1 MKLSF
6 IEKIAMI
13 FKYIFSSFL
22 SISLFILCL
31 LLFLLLI
38 FNMKKNNKY
47 ATYIIIVFYTAIFL
61 AVIIASPSYFVY
73 SIDYIIKGIMKYIYF
88 PSTAAYFMI
97 NLASILIVTYSIKS
111 NKITKAK
118 RIFNYV
124 IFSILFYMFISFVVL
139 VAYNKLDIRLLEELY
154 KNDTVLSIVQ
164 VSNLVFFV
172 WIIVTLFI
180 KLFKFY
186 KDRFD
191 KKNEDN

>member
-1 MKLSF
+1 
-6 IEKIAMI
+6 
-13 FKYIFSSFL
+13 
-22 SISLFILCL
+22 
-31 LLFLLLI
+31 
-38 FNMKKNNKY
+38 MKKNNKY